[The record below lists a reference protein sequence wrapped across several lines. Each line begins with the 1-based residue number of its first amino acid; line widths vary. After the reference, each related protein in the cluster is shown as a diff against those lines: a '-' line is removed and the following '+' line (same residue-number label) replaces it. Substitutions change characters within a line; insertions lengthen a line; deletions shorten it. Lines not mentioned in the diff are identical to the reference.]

1 MNYLSILF
9 LYKQIWLQPHIK
21 FNNNNFSEIEAP
33 TTTSQFQRYQC
44 PVYSFLIKKGFN
56 DEFSYPELYITTLEL
71 SVDNSIT
78 YWSEKNVC
86 MVCEYIDEE
95 EEFNILSLAE
105 QNSNEEKPSANNNKD
120 KKITVKQQQQ

>member
-1 MNYLSILF
+1 M
-9 LYKQIWLQPHIK
+9 
-21 FNNNNFSEIEAP
+21 
-33 TTTSQFQRYQC
+33 
-44 PVYSFLIKKGFN
+44 YSFLIKKGFN